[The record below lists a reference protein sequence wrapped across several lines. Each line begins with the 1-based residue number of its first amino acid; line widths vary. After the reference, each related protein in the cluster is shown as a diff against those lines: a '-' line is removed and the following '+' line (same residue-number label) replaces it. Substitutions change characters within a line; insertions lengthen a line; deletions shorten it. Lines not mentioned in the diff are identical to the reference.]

1 MRWRRV
7 GGRVECPVDLRRDNY
22 EEEEEEKKRKK
33 RMKIRILEK

>member
-22 EEEEEEKKRKK
+22 EEEEEEKN
-33 RMKIRILEK
+33 